1 MTAGLFGCSTGG
13 HKNNHSD
20 KFRQYDGILP
30 EKRQAVRT
38 GWGVPDI
45 KKERT
50 ALEGRRPGRP
60 DSAYWVCQDPVNMC
74 GSRDV
79 WHNGGH
85 EVAGSEAEGIRI
97 IRERMTNMPY

>member
-60 DSAYWVCQDPVNMC
+60 DSAYWVCQDPVNM
-74 GSRDV
+74 GVKPREST
-79 WHNGGH
+79 
-85 EVAGSEAEGIRI
+85 EGRFV
-97 IRERMTNMPY
+97 M